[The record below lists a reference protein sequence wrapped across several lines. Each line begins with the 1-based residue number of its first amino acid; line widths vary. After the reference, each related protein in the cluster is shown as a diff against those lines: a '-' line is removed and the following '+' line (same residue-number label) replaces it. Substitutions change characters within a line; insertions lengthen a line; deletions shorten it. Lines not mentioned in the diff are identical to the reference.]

1 MKTWAW
7 AVAAVLGLALMF
19 LSYDRLLRAD
29 PEAPWAFGF
38 LCIGQGEAARPL
50 DVGTRISTRLRYLP
64 EGAMAQAMLK
74 GLGGAAPGTRA
85 ALEARLR
92 PKLIELPV
100 DAMSVLVG
108 RLREGRLPEPGKDEV
123 LAGSQTPHEDQLGVA
138 GRTLKVVGVLH
149 PSVGLFADDYLIP
162 GHGALDA
169 IFPKGESSVQPVE
182 VIRLNA
188 GEFGDRKILAKVA
201 EVFPRK
207 SFSLLV
213 PQVRADPRGFAL
225 YLGGQ
230 ALFLLGGTGLLI
242 GIYRRLAGRVTWP
255 VLAEPLRELAH
266 RPRLLWGVHLVYF
279 GLFLLGAVVIFQLP
293 TLHTVLM
300 TAIQGELSSE
310 GQGVLAV
317 AGRAYG
323 NGNMIYAAVV
333 TFTINFLLGSLAVIT
348 LPSMII
354 PGSGALIAMW
364 RAMLWGLLLGPSQ
377 VTLAYAMMPHSGTLL
392 LEGEGYILAAFFA
405 LLIPIYLFG
414 SSAPVQKPAG
424 TDPWELQPAA
434 DPFELQPA
442 ASLDRESTPWRR
454 FKHAVVLNL
463 KANVLVAIVLV
474 VAACYE
480 AFEVISMAG
489 R

>member
-1 MKTWAW
+1 MRTWAW
-7 AVAAVLGLALMF
+7 VVAAVLGLALMI

-29 PEAPWAFGF
+29 PEAPWAYGF

-74 GLGGAAPGTRA
+74 GLGGAAPGTIA
-85 ALEARLR
+85 TLEARLR

-108 RLREGRLPEPGKDEV
+108 RLSEGRMPEPGKDEV
-123 LAGSQTPHEDQLGVA
+123 LAGSQAPHEDHLSVA
-138 GRTLKVVGVLH
+138 GRMLKVVGVLQS
-149 PSVGLFADDYLIP
+149 SVGLFADDYLIP
-162 GHGALDA
+162 GHGTLDA
-169 IFPKGESSVQPVE
+169 IFPKGESPVQPVE
-182 VIRLNA
+182 LIRLSA
-188 GEFGDRKILAKVA
+188 GEFGDRKILAQVA
-201 EVFPRK
+201 EAFPRK
-207 SFSLLV
+207 SFLLLV
-213 PQVRADPRGFAL
+213 PQVRTDPRGFAL

-242 GIYRRLAGRVTWP
+242 GLYRWMASRVAWP
-255 VLAEPLRELAH
+255 VLAEPLRELAR

-279 GLFLLGAVVIFQLP
+279 GLYVLGAVAIRQLP
-293 TLHTVLM
+293 ALQTVLM
-300 TAIQGELSSE
+300 TAVQSALSSE
-310 GQGVLAV
+310 GKGVLSV

-323 NGNMIYAAVV
+323 SGNMIYAAVV
-333 TFTINFLLGSLAVIT
+333 TFIVNFFVGSLAVIT

-354 PGSGALIAMW
+354 PGSGALIAIW
-364 RAMLWGLLLGPSQ
+364 RATLWGLLLGPSQ
-377 VTLAYAMMPHSGTLL
+377 VALAYAMMPHSGTLL
-392 LEGEGYILAAFFA
+392 LEGEGYILATFFA

-414 SSAPVQKPAG
+414 WSTPAQKPAVA
-424 TDPWELQPAA
+424 DPW
-434 DPFELQPA
+434 ELQPA

-454 FKHAVVLNL
+454 FKQAVALNL
-463 KANVLVAIVLV
+463 KANVLVAIVLL